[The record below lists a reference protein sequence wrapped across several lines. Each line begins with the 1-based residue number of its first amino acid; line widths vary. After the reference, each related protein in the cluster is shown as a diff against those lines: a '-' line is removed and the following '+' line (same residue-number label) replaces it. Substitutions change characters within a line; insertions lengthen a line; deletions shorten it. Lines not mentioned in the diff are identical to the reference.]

1 MKHTLTLLALCVTS
15 YLFAQSDS
23 TFYYPINQTE
33 NTFSGE
39 GVDWILNQKDSVQFV
54 LFGEQHYV
62 DGVAE
67 FATFIYNELQPSG
80 FNRLIL
86 ETDTWTA
93 SRSSTLGVDPF
104 TSNNPHSIAFDSD
117 GDLALMQ
124 AAIDANPSLQ
134 DQIWGM
140 DQMIT
145 AIHPF
150 KRLTE
155 LGETSRQRRLAR
167 GAHFKTV
174 VQMGRYLRWT
184 NFEDIKV
191 LKSIFA
197 DLDSPEKDQILNE
210 ISASMEIYTTWMNK
224 ETRQASVAMR
234 ESYMKHNF
242 DNYFTS
248 PNLKGVLKM
257 GGAHTLY
264 GIGPNGVP
272 TLGNHINKRVNEA
285 GSKVLNISI
294 YRYDP
299 EKSFLDSSAFDQSNM
314 VLVDT
319 KAFTSFDPETS
330 FNSDLGKRDAII
342 LIKDTGFAP
351 KIINRTYEKD
361 FRNGFI
367 KQILPL
373 GICVILCLVSI
384 IAMIIN
390 LIRKRDSLVKKSHAF
405 LGTFSIVLIGII
417 VYQILQ
423 IRGYPASLASITEPG
438 LLSIHLFLFLI
449 SAFLLLR
456 TVGMLTKQLGSK
468 GLRRYSLIMSLN
480 VTVLSYLIF
489 YWNIGGMLG

>member
-15 YLFAQSDS
+15 CLFAQSDS
-23 TFYYPINQTE
+23 TYYYPINQTDKI
-33 NTFSGE
+33 FSGE

-67 FATFIYNELQPSG
+67 FATFIYNELQTSG

-93 SRSSTLGVDPF
+93 SRSAAQEVDPF
-104 TSNNPHSIAFDSD
+104 TSMNPHSIAFDSD
-117 GDLALMQ
+117 GDLGLMQ

-134 DQIWGM
+134 DPIWGM
-140 DQMIT
+140 DQMVT

-150 KRLTE
+150 KRLAE
-155 LGETSRQRRLAR
+155 LGETSKQRRLAR

-191 LKSIFA
+191 LKSVFSE
-197 DLDSPEKDQILNE
+197 LDSPEKDQILNE
-210 ISASMEIYTTWMNK
+210 ISTSMEIYTTWMNK

-234 ESYMKHNF
+234 ESFMKHNF

-248 PNLKGVLKM
+248 PDLKGILKM

-272 TLGNHINKRVNEA
+272 TLGEHINSRVNES
-285 GSKVLNISI
+285 GSKILNISI
-294 YRYDP
+294 YRYNP
-299 EKSFLDSSAFDQSNM
+299 ERSFLDSTVFEQSNM
-314 VLVDT
+314 ILVDT
-319 KAFTSFDPETS
+319 KAYASLNPGDSTSAELQS
-330 FNSDLGKRDAII
+330 RDAII
-342 LIKDTGFAP
+342 YLKDAGYAP
-351 KIINRTYEKD
+351 KTINRAYEMD

-367 KQILPL
+367 KQIIPL
-373 GICVILCLVSI
+373 GICIILCLVSI
-384 IAMIIN
+384 IALIIN
-390 LIRKRDSLVKKSHAF
+390 LIQKRDSLVKKSHAF
-405 LGTFSIVLIGII
+405 LGIFSTILVGIVL
-417 VYQILQ
+417 YQILE
-423 IRGYPASLASITEPG
+423 IRGYPGSLATITEPG
-438 LLSIHLFLFLI
+438 FLSIHLFLFLI

-468 GLRRYSLIMSLN
+468 GFRRYALIMSLN